1 MNYLIPIT
9 ARHASKAGATLNLCI
24 SRAHGRTS
32 DEGEVV
38 NLLRLAGVILQTK
51 LANIGEL
58 PIRDNTEGSFSVVVE
73 KIDLELPRI
82 DCVYQNTICSNHIR
96 YDKLSTYN
104 MPTPNI
110 TKALG

>member
-51 LANIGEL
+51 LANIGGL
-58 PIRDNTEGSFSVVVE
+58 PVRDNTEGSFSISVD
-73 KIDLELPRI
+73 KIDMELPRI
-82 DCVYQNTICSNHIR
+82 DCTSDGTIRKGHSI
-96 YDKLSTYN
+96 L
-104 MPTPNI
+104 
-110 TKALG
+110 LGWL